1 MKQLVHLIA
10 LPARIKP
17 AQAQLQFLEDL
28 SLKFVFEGAILIKF
42 LEGLFLWYMP
52 KKIEFLDPDYIT
64 KMIENDQ
71 TLSEIYQQLSQRT
84 KITNF
89 MQVANHLDDDN
100 LLRLGDVHA
109 SNVKLNSSVAS
120 FTIQD
125 DSAQDPQQIGYLYQ
139 NDLAKIYSIS
149 IYTYE
154 YVETT

>member
-17 AQAQLQFLEDL
+17 TQAQLQFLEDL

-42 LEGLFLWYMP
+42 LEDLFLWYMP
-52 KKIEFLDPDYIT
+52 KKIEYLDPDYIT

-100 LLRLGDVHA
+100 LLRLGDVYA

-120 FTIQD
+120 FTIQT